1 MRPLLRFRL
10 LVAVIVLVAGSFALG
25 NLYAELLR
33 ASPPYSLTTAKIPTD
48 DQIAAAARAAVIAPL
63 RTDLKA
69 ELARMLAGTT
79 ESQAMGAR
87 ARVVFEN
94 EAGATERAVQA
105 LVEIVA
111 AGSPIPAPQGA
122 GS

>member
-1 MRPLLRFRL
+1 MGPSYENFRGIVEKLREHDAIR
-10 LVAVIVLVAGSFALG
+10 IVQPA
-25 NLYAELLR
+25 
-33 ASPPYSLTTAKIPTD
+33 
-48 DQIAAAARAAVIAPL
+48 
-63 RTDLKA
+63 DLKA